1 VTEGFQSTGGGN
13 GGTTRDVPWTGTGGP
28 EDINSYSWLL
38 LNAIYNRLS
47 TSTLFAGFAVKRIT
61 RALPFEAAYQ
71 LPALGVYIGKETAV
85 SDGEFNASNIR
96 FNHTVPIGIQII
108 VKDNDSVAMQQTLDK
123 YKWFAINQLFRD
135 NTLTNFYKPSL
146 TGPSPSKNFHVE
158 GIPRLSIPSPEW
170 GRDSKSETPLG
181 MQVIEVIYQFG
192 TSFNPTDF
200 DDLKE
205 IAVKAYP
212 ELAPP
217 ATTATGTGTGSGT
230 NLTMTAV
237 AGTIELNA
245 TVSGNGVPVGTTI
258 TAQQSGTIG
267 GNGIYTTSLATT
279 SVAQSL
285 TFENPVAIMEVDTV
299 YRFDPDYV
307 PPPLT
312 GAGP

>member
-28 EDINSYSWLL
+28 EDVNSYSFLL

-47 TSTLFAGFAVKRIT
+47 TSSLFAGFAVKRIT

-71 LPALGVYIGKETAV
+71 LPAIGVYIGTETAV
-85 SDGEFNASNIR
+85 TDGEFDVSNIKFR
-96 FNHTVPIGIQII
+96 HTAPIGIQI
-108 VKDNDSVAMQQTLDK
+108 VVRDNNSVAMQQTLDK
-123 YKWFAINQLFRD
+123 YKWFVLNQLFRD
-135 NTLTNFYKPSL
+135 NTLTNFYKPSIL
-146 TGPSPSKNFHVE
+146 SSTPSKNFHVA
-158 GIPRLSIPSPEW
+158 GIPRLRIPTPEW
-170 GRDSKSETPLG
+170 GRDSKSETPMG
-181 MQVIEVIYQFG
+181 MQLIEITYEYG
-192 TSFNPTDF
+192 TDFEPTNF

-205 IAVKAYP
+205 ISVKAYP

-230 NLTMTAV
+230 NLTVTGV
-237 AGTIELNA
+237 AGTIEINA
-245 TVSGNGVPVGTTI
+245 TVSGNGVPAGTTI
-258 TAQQSGTIG
+258 TAQQSGTTG
-267 GNGIYTTSLATT
+267 SDGVYTTSLTTT
-279 SVAQSL
+279 SVSQPL